1 MAFAGERYRI
11 GIATRGFRGGAG
23 GGNFYINET
32 VTLED
37 LSTTTDIEISTA
49 SIDIDIPSVNV
60 NIFSDSFDVTVSST
74 PEIAITTEIETIEVT
89 VEDC

>member
-32 VTLED
+32 LTLED
-37 LSTTTDIEISTA
+37 ISTTTNIEVSAPLVDVSIA
-49 SIDIDIPSVNV
+49 SVAVD
-60 NIFSDSFDVTVSST
+60 IFSDSFDVTVSST

>member
-23 GGNFYINET
+23 GENFYINET
-32 VTLED
+32 LTLED
-37 LSTTTDIEISTA
+37 ISTTTSIEVSAPTVDINIA
-49 SIDIDIPSVNV
+49 SVAVDV
-60 NIFSDSFDVTVSST
+60 FSESFDVTVSST
-74 PEIAITTEIETIEVT
+74 PEISIMTEIETIEVT